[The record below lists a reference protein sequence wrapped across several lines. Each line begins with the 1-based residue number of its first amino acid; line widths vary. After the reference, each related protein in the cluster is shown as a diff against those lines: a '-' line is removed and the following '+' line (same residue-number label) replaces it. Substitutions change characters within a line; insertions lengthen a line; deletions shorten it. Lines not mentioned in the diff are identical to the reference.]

1 MNADES
7 KRLEDLFQQWLTH
20 TLPEAQQ
27 DEFFELL
34 RRADQQQALPAWM
47 QKAWEQ
53 TETKAV
59 FSPVQKEA
67 MLQKIM
73 SHRKTNTIAFR
84 YVAAAAAAV
93 LLVAGLSVVLLLNK
107 KEKTNSLAKTETAPL
122 PRPSDI
128 QAPST
133 NKAILTLAN
142 GQEIVLENAG
152 NGALAT
158 EGNIKVMKLKDGR
171 LMYAGNDTEIKYNTL
186 TVPRG
191 SKPVQLTLA
200 DGSSVTLNV
209 ASSITYPTAFSGAD
223 RKVSITGEVYFEV
236 AHTVAPQAPAQKLPF
251 LVNANGLQVE
261 VLGTHFNVNAYS
273 DEDATK
279 TTLLEGAV
287 KIRAGQQQQML
298 TPGQQALVTNGPG
311 TDHSIRLVKN
321 ADVEETMA
329 WLNGKFRFH
338 NAGVETVM
346 RQVARWYDVE
356 VNYAAKPTLRFGGQ
370 IDRNSTLRQMFTILE
385 TSGLQ
390 FSLSGNRVTVLP

>member
-1 MNADES
+1 MNADEL
-7 KRLEDLFQQWLTH
+7 KRLEELFQQWSTH
-20 TLPEAQQ
+20 SLPEAQQ

-53 TETKAV
+53 TETETV

-73 SHRKTNTIAFR
+73 RHRKAKTFTLR
-84 YVAAAAAAV
+84 YAAVAAAV
-93 LLVAGLSVVLLLNK
+93 LLVAALTVVLFLNK
-107 KEKTNSLAKTETAPL
+107 KEKTNSLAKTETAPP
-122 PRPSDI
+122 PRLSDI
-128 QAPST
+128 QAPSA

-142 GQEIVLENAG
+142 GQQIVLENAG

-158 EGNIKVMKLKDGR
+158 EGNIKVIKLTDGR
-171 LMYAGNDTEIKYNTL
+171 LVYSGNSTEIKYNTL

-200 DGSSVTLNV
+200 DGSTATLNV

-236 AHTVAPQAPAQKLPF
+236 AHAVSPQEPAQKLPF
-251 LVNANGLQVE
+251 LVNANGVQVE

-287 KIRAGQQQQML
+287 KIRAGHQQQML
-298 TPGQQALVTNGPG
+298 APGQQALVTNGPG
-311 TDHSIRLVKN
+311 ADHPIRLVKN
-321 ADVEETMA
+321 ADVDEAMA

-370 IDRNSTLRQMFTILE
+370 IDRSSTLRQMFTILE
-385 TSGLQ
+385 TSGLH
-390 FSLSGNRVTVLP
+390 FSLSGKRVTVLP